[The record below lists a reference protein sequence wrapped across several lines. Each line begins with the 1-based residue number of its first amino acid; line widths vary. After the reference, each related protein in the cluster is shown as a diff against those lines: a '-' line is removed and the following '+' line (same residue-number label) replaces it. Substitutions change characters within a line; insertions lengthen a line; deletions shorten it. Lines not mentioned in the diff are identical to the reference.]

1 MSLFR
6 NEEITCPLCGKTFSS
21 VVVSSFQVDGSLRGL
36 DGDPHEPLIYDLLHL
51 CPHCGYVF
59 TDQKKEPDPFTKML
73 AQSENYQVILHAE
86 DCPDPARKSLLKGY
100 LAEQK
105 EETEEAAVQYL
116 RAYWCFR
123 NNGLSGLHEARDKA
137 IEAMERYLEDN
148 VDKNAALAL
157 IDLLRQKGAFD
168 EALETV
174 NSLGKYLRGEEN
186 LLKIAAFEWRLIM
199 EEDQESH
206 LMMEMNG

>member
-1 MSLFR
+1 MKNKKIVSFVASL
-6 NEEITCPLCGKTFSS
+6 T
-21 VVVSSFQVDGSLRGL
+21 
-36 DGDPHEPLIYDLLHL
+36 
-51 CPHCGYVF
+51 
-59 TDQKKEPDPFTKML
+59 ML
-73 AQSENYQVILHAE
+73 ATTSGLTAFAGSFLNEKPEKAE
-86 DCPDPARKSLLKGY
+86 TP
-100 LAEQK
+100 EIVTE
-105 EETEEAAVQYL
+105 EETAEAAVQYL